1 MMKNVECE
9 FGRLLYHENP
19 QERCKRCKWDNEGL
33 EPRKMRFDVCSFIV
47 VPKVRH
53 MIIYIWQIPLSMVL
67 RASNIVPFKMCLQT
81 YL

>member
-33 EPRKMRFDVCSFIV
+33 EPRKTV
-47 VPKVRH
+47 
-53 MIIYIWQIPLSMVL
+53 Y
-67 RASNIVPFKMCLQT
+67 
-81 YL
+81 